1 MKFLLFILF
10 LLLPALLPA
19 QDNNT
24 PVSFTLADR
33 DRLMRNE
40 QNIKSLRI
48 EMNARFDAVNAKF
61 EAIDNRFKAIDT
73 RFDSL
78 QKQIDYNTTLLFIL
92 LASVMSL
99 IGFVIY
105 DRRTAVKP
113 VQREQEE
120 QAEEIRKLKRENNL
134 FRESLKKAGML

>member
-1 MKFLLFILF
+1 MRFLVFIIFLLVTVSI
-10 LLLPALLPA
+10 PA

-24 PVSFTLADR
+24 PVPFTLGDR

-48 EMNARFDAVNAKF
+48 EMNARFEAMDARFNAIDNRFKAIDNRF
-61 EAIDNRFKAIDT
+61 EAIDNRFEAIDT

-105 DRRTAVKP
+105 DRRTAIKP
-113 VQREQEE
+113 VQ
-120 QAEEIRKLKRENNL
+120 
-134 FRESLKKAGML
+134 

>member
-1 MKFLLFILF
+1 MRFLLFIIF
-10 LLLPALLPA
+10 LLVTVSIPA

-24 PVSFTLADR
+24 PVPFTLGDR

-48 EMNARFDAVNAKF
+48 EMNARFEAMDARFN
-61 EAIDNRFKAIDT
+61 AIDNRFKAIDNRFEAIDT

-105 DRRTAVKP
+105 DRRTAIKP
-113 VQREQEE
+113 VQ
-120 QAEEIRKLKRENNL
+120 
-134 FRESLKKAGML
+134 